1 MKNDL
6 QNLTEDISRLYDEIH
21 QKTSSLGPI
30 TAITRLYDELQ
41 SHLAAVSLEQVDQ
54 LEDQIKSTLERLLT
68 ISKSLNMIKTI
79 KLMLDGHEEKT
90 HQA

>member
-6 QNLTEDISRLYDEIH
+6 QNLTEDISRLYDEIN

-30 TAITRLYDELQ
+30 MAITRLYDELQ
-41 SHLAAVSLEQVDQ
+41 NHLAAISLEQVDQ

-79 KLMLDGHEEKT
+79 KLMLDGHDEKT
-90 HQA
+90 HPA